1 MVGVKMMS
9 HAWLKKALGENF
21 NLYVL
26 GMVLGILA
34 LGVVASLMFPRKDT
48 IEAQAGTKLA
58 HGDELE
64 E

>member
-1 MVGVKMMS
+1 MMI
-9 HAWLKKALGENF
+9 HGWLKKALGENF

-34 LGVVASLMFPRKDT
+34 LGVVASLMFPRKNT
-48 IEAQAGTKLA
+48 IEAQTGPKLA
-58 HGDELE
+58 HGDDLE